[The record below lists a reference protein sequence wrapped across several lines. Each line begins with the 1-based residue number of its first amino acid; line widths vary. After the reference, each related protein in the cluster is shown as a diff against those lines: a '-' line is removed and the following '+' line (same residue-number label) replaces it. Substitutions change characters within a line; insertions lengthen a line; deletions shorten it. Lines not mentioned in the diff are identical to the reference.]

1 MWFQWFTQNIFYILA
16 SLDLLQFSRDE
27 AMNKADTVSALTVL
41 TSYVGMT
48 DNRRWDREI
57 YNTLGMINT
66 LKKKS
71 RVEME

>member
-1 MWFQWFTQNIFYILA
+1 MWFQWFTQNIFYYLA
-16 SLDLLQFSRDE
+16 ILDLIQFSRDE
-27 AMNKADTVSALTVL
+27 AMNKVNTVPALTEL
-41 TSYVGMT
+41 TSYGGMT
-48 DNRRWDREI
+48 DYRHGNKEI